1 MDGTEIDIFESAFRR
16 SKTSKMGH
24 ALLWNGYG
32 AFSKVDDSIVELEQ
46 DLYDGYHTFALKWT
60 PEYYVFYIDGKPTWA
75 SMGGGVSK
83 VQDFLRLTVELMRAT
98 PTARTGRR
106 SENLMRRVR
115 VSSMW
120 IM

>member
-1 MDGTEIDIFESAFRR
+1 M
-16 SKTSKMGH
+16 
-24 ALLWNGYG
+24 
-32 AFSKVDDSIVELEQ
+32 
-46 DLYDGYHTFALKWT
+46 KWT

-83 VQDFLRLTVELMRAT
+83 VQEFLRLTVEIDAGDAYG
-98 PTARTGRR
+98 PARRR